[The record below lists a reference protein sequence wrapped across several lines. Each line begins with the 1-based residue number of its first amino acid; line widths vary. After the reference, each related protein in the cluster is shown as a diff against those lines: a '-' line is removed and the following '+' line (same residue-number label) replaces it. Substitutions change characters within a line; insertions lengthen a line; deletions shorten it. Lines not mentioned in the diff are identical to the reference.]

1 MNPEKE
7 YSIEEL
13 IKYTKDNETFVVMD
27 DGKIV
32 AYGVVYENEEDLKRK
47 IKLAKKYFSL
57 TNKIKNIFSFK
68 LRKEK

>member
-13 IKYTKDNETFVVMD
+13 IKHTKDNETFVVMD

-57 TNKIKNIFSFK
+57 TDKLKSVFSFS
-68 LRKEK
+68 RKK

>member
-1 MNPEKE
+1 MYPEKE

-13 IKYTKDNETFVVMD
+13 IKHTKDNETFVVMD

-57 TNKIKNIFSFK
+57 TDKLKSVFSFS
-68 LRKEK
+68 RKK